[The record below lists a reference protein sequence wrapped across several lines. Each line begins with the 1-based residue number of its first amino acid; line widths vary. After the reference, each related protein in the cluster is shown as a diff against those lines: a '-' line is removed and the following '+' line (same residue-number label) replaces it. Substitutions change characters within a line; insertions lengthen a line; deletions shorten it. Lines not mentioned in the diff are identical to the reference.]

1 MSGEERDRID
11 GAGKVVQAQAPVS
24 GVSVPRHLGIGS
36 DLVHTLDYVVM
47 LQVMFN
53 LASKIECTPMTV
65 WQQLQARGIR
75 SAKNAS
81 ELVGKNAVYESF
93 ARLLDA
99 GYLRRTRL
107 PHPDKPGRLGPVVY
121 EAFDNPAWNPDHVP
135 APETEGHGE
144 VKPQVGTRPGTPDV
158 EFGEEGKTAGQNTS
172 RNPGRGN
179 ATSGVPGRGIRGVPA
194 GQNTSRVPGRSTA
207 PPPHPPEEEDP
218 PPPTPSSPTGSLP
231 SQREEAAEFSPEELT
246 AAAQFLQGMNR
257 WQAGAK
263 TAHRCAR
270 PLLRTMRT
278 QGWPPLTEMTD
289 AQRELLEAD
298 VLKNTRGAVSWSK
311 CLLGWVQD
319 LRLYAKATTGGT
331 ADGAAAQGAGGRER
345 CPDHP
350 SRYRRGCVDCAL
362 AVPA

>member
-24 GVSVPRHLGIGS
+24 GVSVPRHLGIGA

-53 LASKIECTPMTV
+53 LASKVECTPMTV

-93 ARLLDA
+93 GRLLDA

-135 APETEGHGE
+135 VSEAEGHGE

-158 EFGEEGKTAGQNTS
+158 EFGEEGKTAGQTTS

-207 PPPHPPEEEDP
+207 PVTEGGGGGVLPRGTHRRRAVPPGHEPLASRREDG
-218 PPPTPSSPTGSLP
+218 SPL
-231 SQREEAAEFSPEELT
+231 RAAS
-246 AAAQFLQGMNR
+246 AAND
-257 WQAGAK
+257 
-263 TAHRCAR
+263 AR
-270 PLLRTMRT
+270 PGLAA
-278 QGWPPLTEMTD
+278 TD
-289 AQRELLEAD
+289 GD
-298 VLKNTRGAVSWSK
+298 
-311 CLLGWVQD
+311 D
-319 LRLYAKATTGGT
+319 
-331 ADGAAAQGAGGRER
+331 
-345 CPDHP
+345 
-350 SRYRRGCVDCAL
+350 
-362 AVPA
+362 